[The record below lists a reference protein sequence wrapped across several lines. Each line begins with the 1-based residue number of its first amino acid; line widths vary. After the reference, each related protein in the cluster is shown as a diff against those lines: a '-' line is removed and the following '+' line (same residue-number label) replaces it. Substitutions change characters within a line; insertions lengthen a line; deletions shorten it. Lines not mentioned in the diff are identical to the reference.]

1 MLTHPDSPK
10 QSITSRAVS
19 KNFESVISHD
29 YIGKELKE
37 RLGNMNALMV
47 PNEGYQDKQD
57 LLYFPSGTSDLF
69 HYLLEKQDDSLKVD
83 ISLEE
88 KDYKE
93 LALHAD
99 WMILAEF
106 IVKDIVAPLLVALV
120 AEYIIKHLG
129 KRRYSTSVKSKL
141 TVVDEKK
148 GKQIEYTYEGPA
160 SQYRDVMLNAISKFG
175 EDGLHLPADIK
186 PKRKHHHKKK

>member
-1 MLTHPDSPK
+1 MLIQPKPKK
-10 QSITSRAVS
+10 QSITSKAVS
-19 KNFESVISHD
+19 KNFESVISRD

-37 RLGNMNALMV
+37 RLKNANVLMV

-57 LLYFPSGTSDLF
+57 LLYFPSGTSDLY
-69 HYLLEKQDDSLKVD
+69 HYLLEKQGDSFKVD
-83 ISLEE
+83 INLED

-106 IVKDIVAPLLVALV
+106 IVKEIVAPLLVALV
-120 AEYIIKHLG
+120 AEYIIRHLG
-129 KRRYSTSVKSKL
+129 KRKHSTNVKSKL

-160 SQYRDVMLNAISKFG
+160 SEYRNVMLNAISKFN
-175 EDGLHLPADIK
+175 EDGLRLPAEIK
-186 PKRKHHHKKK
+186 PKRKHRPKKK